1 MSKNNIQR
9 LKDEADIASV
19 ISYLGIPTFHKG
31 ASTFILCP
39 RPEHKDEH
47 PTNCYYKEGWN
58 NVLCRVCNTS
68 INAIDLIINTT
79 GKGYGEAADLL
90 WEISGRPDWYYAKKS
105 KKKEFILTEEE
116 RTLIGLHLPS
126 RILIP
131 VSLQDYKRAPTKKNR
146 CYDPSCVEDY
156 LELQTKYVNT
166 SDFADRTMFRRI
178 IFNRTTD
185 TLSRL
190 RYLRK
195 HEPNKEVREAYLQAE
210 SKCENILMRLKN
222 TQKNQIRGRA

>member
-31 ASTFILCP
+31 ACTFILCP
-39 RPEHKDEH
+39 RPDHEDEH

-68 INAIDLIINTT
+68 INAIDLIIYTT
-79 GKGYGEAADLL
+79 GKSYGDAADLL
-90 WEISGRPDWYYAKKS
+90 WDISGRPDWYYTKKS
-105 KKKEFILTEEE
+105 KKKEIVLTEEE

-131 VSLQDYKRAPTKKNR
+131 TSLQDYKSDSSKKQR
-146 CYDPSCVEDY
+146 YGPSCVEGY
-156 LELQTKYVNT
+156 LELQTRYVNT

-185 TLSRL
+185 TLSHL

-195 HEPNKEVREAYLQAE
+195 QEPDKEVREAYLQAE
-210 SKCENILMRLKN
+210 SKCENILMRLK
-222 TQKNQIRGRA
+222 TPQKDRLRGRA